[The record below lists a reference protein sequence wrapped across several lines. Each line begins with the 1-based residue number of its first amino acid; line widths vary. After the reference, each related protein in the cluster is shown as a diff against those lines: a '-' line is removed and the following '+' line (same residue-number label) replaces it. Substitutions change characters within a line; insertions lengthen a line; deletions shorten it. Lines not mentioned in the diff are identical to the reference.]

1 MQWLVQQGLAPNIAC
16 LTISS
21 LILFAILQVVKN
33 MRKRKDGMRMKNR
46 ANILVVLMET
56 LETLSG
62 NIAGSAILANAFH
75 INLYL

>member
-1 MQWLVQQGLAPNIAC
+1 MHWLVQQGLAPNIAC
-16 LTISS
+16 LTVFS

-33 MRKRKDGMRMKNR
+33 RRKRKEGMRMKNR

-56 LETLSG
+56 LENLSG
-62 NIAGSAILANAFH
+62 NIAGSAIQANVFH

>member
-1 MQWLVQQGLAPNIAC
+1 MAC
-16 LTISS
+16 TARASAKYSMSYYFS